1 MVSSR
6 SIHISLSLSLSL
18 SLFPSLVFRLL
29 LVCLLLLLT
38 RATTNNFIGLKILNL
53 NSFSREERVLK
64 GFELERISIVK
75 SLCPC
80 SFLRD
85 DDSSFWRDD
94 GYVPLFSR
102 AKGRRVSAFCSLCV
116 CMRVRMLLYSPI
128 LSPISEFLTKL

>member
-80 SFLRD
+80 SFSRD
-85 DDSSFWRDD
+85 ENSS
-94 GYVPLFSR
+94 S
-102 AKGRRVSAFCSLCV
+102 
-116 CMRVRMLLYSPI
+116 
-128 LSPISEFLTKL
+128 